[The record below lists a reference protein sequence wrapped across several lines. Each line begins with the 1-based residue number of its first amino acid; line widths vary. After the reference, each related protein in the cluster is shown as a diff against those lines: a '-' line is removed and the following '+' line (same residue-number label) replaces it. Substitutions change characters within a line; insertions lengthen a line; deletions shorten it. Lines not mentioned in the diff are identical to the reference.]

1 MFKKS
6 SNLSLVIFFFLRK
19 KGQRLLKLPQWFAIY
34 SFRSTVPGMASLNVL
49 IHAINLWVERFL
61 TPLMAEGSKFQQGCL
76 PLVGAWVTTSD
87 FLLYSIPRLS
97 EVSILVR
104 IHPFVKYLSRR
115 TLRMTAMFK
124 LFTRWGLMGHG
135 TKFYHTRE
143 HTDFLMLSQP
153 ETYTLTLALDGQSV
167 VRQADGISYFARFQA
182 LQIGSTGSF
191 CQRLTYT
198 LLEAVLWSRPCLQP
212 WWMLGNPL
220 TPLNMNSPIH
230 CGCHA
235 CSSFP
240 TRSALCVSEVH
251 SDAV

>member
-1 MFKKS
+1 MFKKF
-6 SNLSLVIFFFLRK
+6 SNFLGIFFGGGGK

-76 PLVGAWVTTSD
+76 PLLGAWVMTLD

-104 IHPFVKYLSRR
+104 IHPFVKYLSS

-124 LFTRWGLMGHG
+124 LCTRWGLLGQR
-135 TKFYHTRE
+135 TKFCHTRE

-153 ETYTLTLALDGQSV
+153 ELYALTLSLDGQAV
-167 VRQADGISYFARFQA
+167 VRQTDSISYFARFQD

-198 LLEAVLWSRPCLQP
+198 QVEAVLWSRPCQ
-212 WWMLGNPL
+212 
-220 TPLNMNSPIH
+220 
-230 CGCHA
+230 
-235 CSSFP
+235 
-240 TRSALCVSEVH
+240 
-251 SDAV
+251 